1 MTSRASLA
9 LRIAL
14 AVVAA
19 SPMVASAVDVPL
31 NGAEIRLADSPRPQG
46 RRNLAGLID
55 PALDLSG
62 VDPTATGATVYIGP
76 VAGPATILE
85 LPASGWSATGNAPR
99 IDFKYKSRTGAVRG
113 ARLIDGRSIRF
124 TAKGEGAY
132 ALGGVSPD
140 AVGVVIEIGGVRFCG
155 TFGGTISRNDGQRFL
170 ARNAAAPASCASF
183 GVTTTTTSSTSTST
197 SSSTTTTTSSTTT
210 TTLRPYTL
218 VQSYTQQCIPFN
230 YLEFELPLTATSF
243 DDAYAKCA
251 ALCDGDA
258 RGCVQIWVA
267 HGCDA
272 AKTGPYMCLTGAADP
287 GPFASKGWLGH
298 EIQCNYPPAPVCA
311 GWYGVVV
318 P

>member
-9 LRIAL
+9 FRIAV
-14 AVVAA
+14 AVAAA
-19 SPMVASAVDVPL
+19 SPIVVSAVDVPL
-31 NGAEIRLADSPRPQG
+31 DGAQIRLADSPRPQG
-46 RRNLAGLID
+46 RRNLVGLID

-76 VAGPATILE
+76 PAGPATVIE
-85 LPASGWSATGNAPR
+85 VPASGWTATGNAPR
-99 IDFKYKSRTGAVRG
+99 IDFKYKSRTGAIRG

-132 ALGGVSPD
+132 ALGGTAPD
-140 AVGVVIEIGGVRFCG
+140 AVGVVIEIGSVRFCG
-155 TFGGTISRNDGQRFL
+155 TFGGTITRNDGQRFL
-170 ARNAAAPASCASF
+170 ARDAAAPASCASF
-183 GVTTTTTSSTSTST
+183 GVTTTTTTTSST
-197 SSSTTTTTSSTTT
+197 STTTTTSSTTT

-218 VQSYTQQCIPFN
+218 VQSYTQECIPFN
-230 YLEFELPLTATSF
+230 YLELELPLPATSF

-251 ALCDGDA
+251 ALCDADA

-267 HGCDA
+267 YDGCDA

-287 GPFASKGWLGH
+287 GPLATFGWRGN
-298 EIQCNYPPAPVCA
+298 EIQCGYTPGPACA
-311 GWYGVVV
+311 GWYGLAV